1 MLTVFRRLV
10 VVAGLVVIA
19 GCGSSSEEP
28 LSTKPL
34 HPNDPVLQKIDPK
47 KPPKL
52 PSNGGQ
58 TPPRF

>member
-10 VVAGLVVIA
+10 VVVGLVVLA

-28 LSTKPL
+28 LSTKQL
-34 HPNDPVLQKIDPK
+34 DPNDPLLQKIDPK

-52 PSNGGQ
+52 PSGGQ